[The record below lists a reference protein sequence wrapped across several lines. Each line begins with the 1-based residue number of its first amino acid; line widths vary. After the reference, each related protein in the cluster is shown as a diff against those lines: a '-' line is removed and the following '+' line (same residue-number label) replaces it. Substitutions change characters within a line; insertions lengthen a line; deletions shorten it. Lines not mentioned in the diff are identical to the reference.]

1 MSLADFT
8 KQFLET
14 ALWSSSDE
22 NDERGGEPMDKN
34 YGVEDFDPTCR
45 KRLEEECAK
54 FWGQVSNEA
63 KLRWDDGRAGHDF
76 WLTRCGHGAGFWD
89 GDYEYKDGVDD
100 GACLTELSK
109 AFGNV
114 DLYVG
119 DDGKVYASGK
129 ESTWS

>member
-1 MSLADFT
+1 VSLADFT
-8 KQFLET
+8 RQFFET

-22 NDERGGEPMDKN
+22 SDERGGEPMDKN

-54 FWGQVSNEA
+54 FWGQVRDDV
-63 KLRWDDGRAGHDF
+63 KLRWDDERAGHHF
-76 WLTRCGHGAGFWD
+76 WLTRCGHGTGFWD
-89 GDYEYKDGVDD
+89 GDYEYEGGEDD
-100 GACLTELSK
+100 GGYLTELSK

-119 DDGKVYASGK
+119 DDGKVYASGR